1 MRTRHVYASSDEWVK
16 VHRAG
21 GSSRMGTPVSGSK
34 GALELL
40 LYWLLYSLLIVLFL
54 FREFIVS
61 LIQSLLTLSAI
72 VAALMGIG
80 YLAWRFRTEI
90 WRGLSWVFVGLWR
103 LATGI
108 ISLIKR
114 ACRRNRKTACKAG
127 VLTRCATASQGAS
140 HGSSSTSDQAS
151 GTHGRIIQQ
160 K

>member
-21 GSSRMGTPVSGSK
+21 GSSCMGTPVSGSK
-34 GALELL
+34 GGFGVLL
-40 LYWLLYSLLIVLFL
+40 LYWLLIVLFL
-54 FREFIVS
+54 FREFIAS
-61 LIQSLLTLSAI
+61 LILSLLTLAAI
-72 VAALMGIG
+72 VVALIGIG

-90 WRGLSWVFVGLWR
+90 WRGLSWVFVGLWG
-103 LATGI
+103 LATGT

-127 VLTRCATASQGAS
+127 SLTRYATASQGAS
-140 HGSSSTSDQAS
+140 HGSSSPGDQAS

>member
-21 GSSRMGTPVSGSK
+21 GSSCMDIPDSGSDY
-34 GALELL
+34 ALGCLL
-40 LYWLLYSLLIVLFL
+40 FLLLLIVLFL
-54 FREFIVS
+54 FREFIAS
-61 LIQSLLTLSAI
+61 LILSLLTLAAI
-72 VAALMGIG
+72 VVALIGIG

-90 WRGLSWVFVGLWR
+90 WRELSWVFVGLWG
-103 LATGI
+103 LATGT

-127 VLTRCATASQGAS
+127 SLTRYATASQGAS
-140 HGSSSTSDQAS
+140 HGSSSPGDQAS

>member
-21 GSSRMGTPVSGSK
+21 GSSCMDIPDSGSDY
-34 GALELL
+34 ALGCLLFLL
-40 LYWLLYSLLIVLFL
+40 LLPVLFL
-54 FREFIVS
+54 FREFIAS
-61 LIQSLLTLSAI
+61 LILSLLTLAAI
-72 VAALMGIG
+72 VVALIGIG

-90 WRGLSWVFVGLWR
+90 WRGLSWVFVGLWG
-103 LATGI
+103 LATGT

-127 VLTRCATASQGAS
+127 SLTRYATASQGAS
-140 HGSSSTSDQAS
+140 HGSSSPGDQAS

>member
-21 GSSRMGTPVSGSK
+21 GSSCMDIPDPGSDY
-34 GALELL
+34 ALGCLLFLL
-40 LYWLLYSLLIVLFL
+40 LLPVLFL
-54 FREFIVS
+54 FREFIAS
-61 LIQSLLTLSAI
+61 LILSLLTLAAI
-72 VAALMGIG
+72 VVALIGIG

-90 WRGLSWVFVGLWR
+90 WRGLSWGFVGLWG
-103 LATGI
+103 LATGT

-140 HGSSSTSDQAS
+140 HGSSSTGDQAS
-151 GTHGRIIQQ
+151 GRHGRIIQQ

>member
-21 GSSRMGTPVSGSK
+21 GSSCMDIPDSGSDY
-34 GALELL
+34 ALGCLLFLL
-40 LYWLLYSLLIVLFL
+40 LLPVLFL
-54 FREFIVS
+54 FREFIAS
-61 LIQSLLTLSAI
+61 LILSLLTLAAI
-72 VAALMGIG
+72 VVALIGIG

-90 WRGLSWVFVGLWR
+90 WRGLSWVFVGLWG
-103 LATGI
+103 LATGT

-127 VLTRCATASQGAS
+127 SLTRYATASQGSS
-140 HGSSSTSDQAS
+140 HGSSSPGDQAS

>member
-21 GSSRMGTPVSGSK
+21 GSSCMDIPDSGSDY
-34 GALELL
+34 ALGCLLFLL
-40 LYWLLYSLLIVLFL
+40 LLPVLFL
-54 FREFIVS
+54 FREFIAS
-61 LIQSLLTLSAI
+61 LILSLLTLAAI
-72 VAALMGIG
+72 VVALIGIG
-80 YLAWRFRTEI
+80 YLVWRFRTEI
-90 WRGLSWVFVGLWR
+90 WRGLSWVFVGLWG
-103 LATGI
+103 LATGT

-127 VLTRCATASQGAS
+127 SLTRYATASQGAS
-140 HGSSSTSDQAS
+140 HGSSSPGDQAS

>member
-21 GSSRMGTPVSGSK
+21 GSSCMDIPDSGSDY
-34 GALELL
+34 ALGCLLFLL
-40 LYWLLYSLLIVLFL
+40 LLPVLFL
-54 FREFIVS
+54 FREFIAS
-61 LIQSLLTLSAI
+61 LILSLLTLAAI
-72 VAALMGIG
+72 VVALIGIG

-90 WRGLSWVFVGLWR
+90 WRGLSWGFVGLWG
-103 LATGI
+103 LATGT

-127 VLTRCATASQGAS
+127 SLTRYATASQGAS
-140 HGSSSTSDQAS
+140 HGSSSPGDQAS